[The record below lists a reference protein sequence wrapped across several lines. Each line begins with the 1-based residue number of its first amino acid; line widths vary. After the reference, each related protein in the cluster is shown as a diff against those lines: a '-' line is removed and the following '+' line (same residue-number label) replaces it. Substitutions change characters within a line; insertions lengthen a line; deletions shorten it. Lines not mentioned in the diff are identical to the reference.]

1 MTDLLQPVVATYI
14 YKKEAAKAQLA
25 AILQDIVT
33 VYGSITIPNAWP
45 METYQV
51 QVLVDPASLGNIQS
65 HLWLYN
71 IVV

>member
-1 MTDLLQPVVATYI
+1 MTDLQPVVATHVY
-14 YKKEAAKAQLA
+14 AKAQLA
-25 AILQDIVT
+25 AILQDFVT

-45 METYQV
+45 VETDQV

-65 HLWLYN
+65 HLWLFN